1 MQHFVV
7 MGVSGCGKS
16 TVAESLSR
24 HVNGRFIEADDL
36 HGSANVSKMARGEPL
51 NDEDRWPW
59 LRRVAKDMQV
69 GEPPVVVSCS
79 CLKHSYRTLL
89 REEIQAP
96 IGFIHL
102 HTTAEVIASRLSE
115 RRGHFMPTSLLDSQV
130 KLLEPL
136 QSDEEGIVIDIER
149 SLEYVVGEAIDF
161 VNLNQRNLIG

>member
-16 TVAESLSR
+16 TVAESLSK
-24 HVNGRFIEADDL
+24 HINGRFIEADDL

-59 LRRVAKDMQV
+59 LRRVADDMQV
-69 GEPPVVVSCS
+69 REPPVVVSCS
-79 CLKHSYRTLL
+79 CLRHSYRTFLG
-89 REEIQAP
+89 EINQVP

-102 HTTAEVIASRLSE
+102 HTKAEVIANRLSE
-115 RRGHFMPTSLLDSQV
+115 RQGHFMPTSLLDSQV

-136 QSDEEGIVIDIER
+136 QSDEEGIVIDIEQ
-149 SLEYVVGEAIDF
+149 SLECVVGEAIKF
-161 VNLNQRNLIG
+161 VKLNQQKIT